1 MEGNVDVVLY
11 ATYTEVHSGN
21 MTNSYSPI
29 KVHLY
34 EGEITE
40 GLLERHDSIK
50 HKDTYE
56 SI

>member
-40 GLLERHDSIK
+40 GLLERHDSITLI
-50 HKDTYE
+50 DTEE

>member
-40 GLLERHDSIK
+40 GLLERHD
-50 HKDTYE
+50 
-56 SI
+56 

>member
-50 HKDTYE
+50 HEDTYE
-56 SI
+56 YI